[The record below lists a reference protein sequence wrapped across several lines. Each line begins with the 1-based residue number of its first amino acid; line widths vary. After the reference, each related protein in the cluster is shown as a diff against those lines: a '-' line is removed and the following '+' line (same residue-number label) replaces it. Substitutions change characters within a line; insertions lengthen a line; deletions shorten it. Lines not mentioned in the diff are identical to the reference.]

1 MNRLRH
7 ILGRHDSLS
16 MHLPQ
21 ATSPIHH
28 AAQLTALQKV
38 MVPAR
43 YESPHSINEQ
53 PLFNSPAKH
62 PHLPGAA
69 RGDEDSLPGGRL
81 AVRSLR
87 KQLPLQLQG

>member
-1 MNRLRH
+1 MFCH
-7 ILGRHDSLS
+7 ILGWHYRFSVR
-16 MHLPQ
+16 LPQ
-21 ATSPIHH
+21 ATCPIHH
-28 AAQLTALQKV
+28 AAQLTAEQKV
-38 MVPAR
+38 MVQAR

-69 RGDEDSLPGGRL
+69 RGDEASLPGGRL
-81 AVRSLR
+81 AVWSLR